1 MYMQVLELLPPAYGY
16 VVLVAV
22 ASIFLIQWMG
32 YKVMQARKKYDVK
45 YPTMYSK
52 DSNMFNCIQR
62 VHQNTLEGYPIF
74 LMLLGF
80 AGLFYP
86 IVCTIC
92 GVLWIVGKVIYANGY
107 YTGDPEKRRPGALSY
122 LGLLPLLAMSVMVAI
137 QLISK

>member
-1 MYMQVLELLPPAYGY
+1 MHTQVFDLLPGGYGY

-22 ASIFLIQWMG
+22 ASIFLLQWMG
-32 YKVMQARKKYDVK
+32 FQVMKARKKYDVQ

-52 DSNMFNCIQR
+52 DSTMFNCIQR

-86 IVCTIC
+86 VASAIFGTV
-92 GVLWIVGKVIYANGY
+92 WIAGKLAYAKGY
-107 YTGDPEKRRPGALSY
+107 YTGDPEKRRAGALSY
-122 LGLLPLLAMSVMVAI
+122 LGLLPLLGMTLMIAI
-137 QLISK
+137 QLVTK